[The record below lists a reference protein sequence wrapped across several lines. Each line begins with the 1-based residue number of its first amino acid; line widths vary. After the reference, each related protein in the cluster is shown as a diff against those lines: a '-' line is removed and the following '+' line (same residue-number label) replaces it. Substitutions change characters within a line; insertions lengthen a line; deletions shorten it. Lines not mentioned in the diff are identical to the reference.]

1 MRPDR
6 LALEIALWEFRRF
19 FRWKDQL
26 VGLLLL
32 ALGWGGFLVAGAAV
46 GKSGRPVRIAVL
58 GGPEAPLAPKA
69 GSRLR
74 VERADGRTEA
84 MLRARVEEGDLEG
97 LVVFRDRTRAELVVP
112 REPRWKGELERLLLE
127 ARRQAALSRLSAA
140 DEAARALLAPL
151 ELTVVSSRPGRAGRG
166 RGEAAAA
173 AVLVGL
179 MLLGVFL
186 GLAWL
191 MTGVTGEKQLR
202 VTELVLSAVPAQ
214 TWIDGKILGVT
225 ALVLVS
231 LLTTSAGIVAL
242 GGVLATV
249 SGSALPAAVVSPGF
263 LLVAA
268 LFTLLGLLLWT
279 AFFAAVS
286 ATIDDPNTSTK
297 GGLLFLPML
306 PVALSFAVVKDPDSI
321 LSRVLSLLPPTSA
334 SALPARLVLSDV
346 PAWEPVVASLLL
358 VAAIAVAR
366 RAAGRVF
373 RLGMLMTGKEPTV
386 PEILRW
392 TRER

>member
-1 MRPDR
+1 MPDR

-32 ALGWGGFLVAGAAV
+32 GLGWGGFFVVGLVV
-46 GKSGRPVRIAVL
+46 GKSGRPVRIAVH
-58 GGPEAPLAPKA
+58 GAPELALRPPA

-74 VERADGRTEA
+74 IQPADLRTPAE
-84 MLRARVEEGDLEG
+84 LRAAVDRGELEG
-97 LVVFRDRTRAELVVP
+97 AIVFLDPGRAELVVP
-112 REPRWKGELERLLLE
+112 REPRWKGELEKLLLD
-127 ARRQAALSRLSAA
+127 ARRQAALARLSAA
-140 DEAARALLAPL
+140 DATARALLSPL
-151 ELTVVSSRPGRAGRG
+151 ELKVIPARPGKAGRG
-166 RGEAAAA
+166 RAEAIGA
-173 AVLVGL
+173 AVFVGL

-186 GLAWL
+186 ALGWL

-214 TWIDGKILGVT
+214 TWMDGKILGIT

-231 LLTTSAGIVAL
+231 LLTTSAGILAL
-242 GGVLATV
+242 GAVVATV
-249 SGSALPAAVVSPGF
+249 SGSALPVAVVSPGF
-263 LLVAA
+263 LLAAA

-279 AFFAAVS
+279 SFFAAVS

-297 GGLLFLPML
+297 GGLLFLPLL
-306 PVALSFAVVKDPDSI
+306 PVALTFAVVKDPDSV
-321 LSRVLSLLPPTSA
+321 LSRALALLPPTSA
-334 SALPARLVLSDV
+334 SALPARLVLADV
-346 PAWEPVVASLLL
+346 PAWEPVVAGFLLL
-358 VAAIAVAR
+358 GAALVAR

-392 TRER
+392 MREG

>member
-1 MRPDR
+1 MPDR

-32 ALGWGGFLVAGAAV
+32 VLGWGGVSVAGLVV
-46 GKSGRPVRIAVL
+46 GKSGRPVRIAVH
-58 GGPEAPLAPKA
+58 GAPELALEPQA

-74 VERADGRTEA
+74 IQPALARTAAE
-84 MLRARVEEGDLEG
+84 LRAAVRTGDLEG
-97 LVVFRDRTRAELVVP
+97 AVLFLGPGRAELVVP
-112 REPRWKGELERLLLE
+112 REPRWKGELEKLLLD
-127 ARRQAALSRLSAA
+127 ARREAALARLSAA
-140 DEAARALLAPL
+140 DATSRALLSPL
-151 ELTVVSSRPGRAGRG
+151 ELKVIPAQPGKAGRG
-166 RGEAAAA
+166 RAEAIAA
-173 AVLVGL
+173 AVFVG
-179 MLLGVFL
+179 MMILGVFL
-186 GLAWL
+186 ALGWL
-191 MTGVTGEKQLR
+191 MSGVTGEKQLR

-214 TWIDGKILGVT
+214 TWIDGKILGIT

-231 LLTTSAGIVAL
+231 LLTTSAGILAL
-242 GGVLATV
+242 AAVVATV
-249 SGSALPAAVVSPGF
+249 SGSALPVAVVSPGF
-263 LLVAA
+263 LLAAA

-297 GGLLFLPML
+297 GGLLFLPLL
-306 PVALSFAVVKDPDSI
+306 PVVLTFAVVKDPDSV

-334 SALPARLVLSDV
+334 SALPARLVLADV
-346 PAWEPVVASLLL
+346 PAWEPVLAGLLL
-358 VAAIAVAR
+358 LGAALVAR

-392 TRER
+392 MREG